1 MIVGCE
7 GPAKPVCRFV
17 PFEPYQLLT
26 PTECTMGRFK
36 KWIIGAAVFFV
47 LFTVIGFFVVPP
59 ILKPYLLE
67 TLSKTLNRQVS
78 LSEISLN
85 PYTLTLTL
93 RGFEI
98 KEPKGE
104 KTFVSFDE
112 MVVNLDIRSIF
123 KRAPV
128 IEEFIIRK
136 PYVHLIRNQ
145 DMTYNFSDLLAL
157 LKEEP
162 KEEKKEPPVFSV
174 NNIVIENGSIDFVDS
189 PFDTTH
195 TVRDMHI
202 AIPFISNIPEY
213 VDTYVQPRFAAVVN
227 GDPYSLEGK
236 TKVFKDTRETIFNI
250 LIEDFD
256 IPFYLAYVPHEF
268 NISVPSGKL
277 DVQSTVTFSM
287 SPDKHPVISVAGN
300 VALKDFVL
308 QDKKKNSIAG
318 LKRLDV
324 VMTALEPLQ
333 SKFHFAKI
341 ALDSP
346 ELNVRRD
353 KSGTINL
360 LTLAPQNKEEAT
372 PGKPV
377 AKAEEKPLP
386 ILILDDFDLKGGKIA
401 YRDDVPQ
408 EPINSLIQD
417 ITVKGEKISTVKDSQ
432 GKLSVSMD
440 FNKGRGSIAADGP
453 VGLNPVFANLDVDLK
468 KMRIRPFQEYFTEY
482 FRVNFTDG
490 DISAKGTVSASKAP
504 EKDLSI
510 KYDGN
515 FLLANVATVDK
526 VNGDDF
532 MKFKSLFL
540 KNLSAGYNPLFV
552 RIKDISLADFY
563 VRIIVNDDGTLNLK
577 NVAKPEAAEQEQA
590 AEPIPAPPKK
600 EELAQ
605 PEEKQEY
612 LGDILAKNIE
622 INRITLQNGTIVFDD
637 RHIKPNYSST
647 LTELTGR
654 VTGVTSITTKP
665 ADVDIRGKIGRHI
678 PMEIT
683 GKVYPFKTNLFV
695 DLKASLRDF
704 NLSPLTPYSGKYAGY
719 KIEKGS
725 LSFDLTYLINGTKLD
740 AENKVVIDQLTL
752 GDRVDSPEATK
763 LPVGLAIVLLRDS
776 EGKINLDIPLTG
788 RIDDPEFSVWRIVL
802 QVIVNILTKVAT
814 APFALLGSLFGGGEE
829 LSYIE
834 FEPGSSTLPEP
845 GEKKVETLVK
855 ALTAKPALK
864 LDIVGGV
871 DMERDREGLI
881 RDQFQRKLKAQ
892 KLNDLI
898 RKGDKVESVDEI
910 TIEPQEYERYLK
922 RAYSAEKFPK
932 PRNIIGMEKGLPN
945 EEMEKLM
952 LTNIV
957 VKEDDLRLLAMKRAE
972 TVSDAIMEEGE
983 FDAGRVFVV
992 EPKTLEP
999 EAKKDVKKSRVDFKL
1014 K

>member
-1 MIVGCE
+1 M
-7 GPAKPVCRFV
+7 
-17 PFEPYQLLT
+17 
-26 PTECTMGRFK
+26 
-36 KWIIGAAVFFV
+36 
-47 LFTVIGFFVVPP
+47 
-59 ILKPYLLE
+59 
-67 TLSKTLNRQVS
+67 
-78 LSEISLN
+78 
-85 PYTLTLTL
+85 
-93 RGFEI
+93 
-98 KEPKGE
+98 
-104 KTFVSFDE
+104 
-112 MVVNLDIRSIF
+112 
-123 KRAPV
+123 
-128 IEEFIIRK
+128 
-136 PYVHLIRNQ
+136 
-145 DMTYNFSDLLAL
+145 
-157 LKEEP
+157 KEEP
-162 KEEKKEPPVFSV
+162 KEEKKEPFPFAV
-174 NNIVIENGSIDFVDS
+174 NNIVIENGSIDFIDG
-189 PFDTTH
+189 PFDTAH
-195 TVRDMHI
+195 TVRDI
-202 AIPFISNIPEY
+202 QLGIPFISDIPEY

-236 TKVFKDTRETIFNI
+236 TKIFKDSRETIFNI

-256 IPFYLAYVPHEF
+256 IPFYLAYVPHEL

-277 DVQSTVTFSM
+277 DVQSTVTFSV

-300 VALKDFVL
+300 VALSEFVL

-324 VMTALEPLQ
+324 VMIALEPLQ

-341 ALDSP
+341 AIDSP
-346 ELNVRRD
+346 ELNVRRE
-353 KSGTINL
+353 KSGDINL
-360 LTLAPQNKEEAT
+360 LSLVPPKKEEAQAT
-372 PGKPV
+372 KPE
-377 AKAEEKPLP
+377 AQTEEKPLP
-386 ILILDDFDLKGGKIA
+386 ILILDEFELKGGKIT
-401 YRDDVPQ
+401 YRDEVPQ
-408 EPINSLIQD
+408 EPIQSLIQD
-417 ITVKGEKISTVKDSQ
+417 ISVKGENISTVKDSQ
-432 GKLSVSMD
+432 GKLTASMD
-440 FNKGRGSIAADGP
+440 LNKGRGSIAANGP
-453 VGLNPVFANLDVDLK
+453 IGLNPLLANLDVDVK

-482 FRVNFTDG
+482 FRVNFTSG
-490 DISAKGTVSASKAP
+490 DISARGTVSASKAP
-504 EKDLSI
+504 DKEPSI

-552 RIKDISLADFY
+552 RIKDIALADFY
-563 VRIIVNDDGTLNLK
+563 VKIIVNDDGTLNLQ
-577 NVAKPEAAEQEQA
+577 NVAKPEAAEQAQA
-590 AEPIPAPPKK
+590 AEPKPAPPKK
-600 EELAQ
+600 EEVAQ
-605 PEEKQEY
+605 PDEKKEY
-612 LGDILAKNIE
+612 LSDILAKNLE
-622 INRITLQNGTIVFDD
+622 INRISLQNGTIVFDD
-637 RHIKPNYSST
+637 RHITPNYSST

-654 VTGVTSITTKP
+654 MTGVTSITTKP

-695 DLKASLRDF
+695 DVKASLRDF

-725 LSFDLTYLINGTKLD
+725 LSFDLKYLIQGTKLD
-740 AENKVVIDQLTL
+740 AENKVVIEQLTL
-752 GDRVDSPEATK
+752 GDRVDSPDATK

-788 RIDDPEFSVWRIVL
+788 HTDDPEFSVWRIVL

-834 FEPGSSTLPEP
+834 FDAGSTALTEPSM
-845 GEKKVETLVK
+845 KKIETLAK

-892 KLNDLI
+892 KMNDLI
-898 RKGDKVESVDEI
+898 RKGDKVGSVDEI

-932 PRNIIGMEKGLPN
+932 PRNFIGMEKNLPN
-945 EEMEKLM
+945 DEMEKLM
-952 LTNIV
+952 MTHIV

-972 TVSDAIMEEGE
+972 AVSDAIMEEGE
-983 FDAGRVFVV
+983 FDAGRVFVI
-992 EPKTLEP
+992 EPKTLQP
-999 EAKKDVKKSRVDFKL
+999 EEKKDVKRSRVDFKL